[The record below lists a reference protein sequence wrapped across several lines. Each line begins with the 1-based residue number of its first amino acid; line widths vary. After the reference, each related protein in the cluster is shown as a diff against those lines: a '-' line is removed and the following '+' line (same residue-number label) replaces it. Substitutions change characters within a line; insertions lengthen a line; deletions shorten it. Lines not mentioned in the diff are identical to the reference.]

1 VVPELCQMNNF
12 KGLVDSSRRRKTL
25 LSPELCRSIRQR
37 ARLSQGEIARVLG
50 INRASVSRWESG
62 QRTPRGL
69 LAENYLKLLDALL
82 HEEASR

>member
-1 VVPELCQMNNF
+1 MDVKQLIEN
-12 KGLVDSSRRRKTL
+12 SRRRKML
-25 LSPELCRSIRQR
+25 VPPELRRSIRRR
-37 ARLSQGEIARVLG
+37 ARLSQGEIAQVLG

-69 LAENYLKLLDALL
+69 LAENYVKLLDALL